1 MQSEPGRN
9 LPVLVGPR
17 LEVGVRAETT
27 AHQPRDGPGKRPPTL
42 QGGPLRARLRILALI
57 RREESS
63 LRATRGGG
71 GGHLGAPHP
80 ERQEP
85 STVVVVGGG

>member
-1 MQSEPGRN
+1 MQPEPGRN

-17 LEVGVRAETT
+17 LKVGVRAETT
-27 AHQPRDGPGKRPPTL
+27 AHQPRDGPGKHPPTS

-57 RREESS
+57 HRDESS
-63 LRATRGGG
+63 LRAAGGG
-71 GGHLGAPHP
+71 RGGHLGAPHP
-80 ERQEP
+80 ERQGP